1 MSLNLSR
8 NGRARY
14 QAVNN
19 TGAVLDR
26 PPIDLVVLV
35 YERID
40 DKLLLAE
47 QAVATN
53 NTAQLGEQMQQAT
66 DLLQQG
72 LVATLDFERGGDV
85 ALNLGRVYDYCQRRM
100 LQGHLRRDVE
110 ALREARK
117 LLAELREGWVGI
129 QQGKATG

>member
-47 QAVATN
+47 QAVAAN
-53 NTAQLGEQMQQAT
+53 NPAQLGEQMQQAT

-110 ALREARK
+110 ALREVRK

>member
-47 QAVATN
+47 QAVAAN
-53 NTAQLGEQMQQAT
+53 NPAQLGEQMQQAT

-110 ALREARK
+110 ALREVRK

-129 QQGKATG
+129 QQGKATA

>member
-1 MSLNLSR
+1 MSLSQSQR
-8 NGRARY
+8 GRARY
-14 QAVNN
+14 KAVDN

-35 YERID
+35 YERLD

-47 QAVATN
+47 RAIAAN
-53 NTAQLGEQMQQAT
+53 NLTELGEQMGQAT

-72 LVATLDFERGGDV
+72 LMATLDFERGGDV

-100 LQGHLRRDVE
+100 LHGHLRRDAE
-110 ALREARK
+110 AVREARK
-117 LLAELREGWVGI
+117 LLGELREAWVAI
-129 QQGKATG
+129 R

>member
-47 QAVATN
+47 QAVAAN

>member
-47 QAVATN
+47 QAVAAN
-53 NTAQLGEQMQQAT
+53 NPAQLGEQMQQAT

-110 ALREARK
+110 ALREVRK
-117 LLAELREGWVGI
+117 LLAELDEEIGL
-129 QQGKATG
+129 AL

>member
-1 MSLNLSR
+1 MSLAQSQR
-8 NGRARY
+8 GRARY
-14 QAVNN
+14 QTVNN
-19 TGAVLDR
+19 VGAVLNR

-47 QAVATN
+47 RAIAA
-53 NTAQLGEQMQQAT
+53 NTPSELGEQMRQAT

-85 ALNLGRVYDYCQRRM
+85 ALNLARVYDYCQRRM
-100 LQGHLRRDVE
+100 LQGHLRRDPE
-110 ALREARK
+110 ALREVRK
-117 LLAELREGWVGI
+117 LLGELREAWVAI
-129 QQGKATG
+129 R